1 MKKTLL
7 LTIAFMVFIMVC
19 GGCAA
24 HSEPSVNLNELV
36 SAPEQ
41 FNGKTVTVDG
51 IYINGWEFTILTEG
65 ITFTVSGD
73 SKELKA
79 VGDSIWFA
87 GFLSQDI
94 RDRLYSYTS
103 PGAGPQR
110 YGKIRVTGLF
120 ESGGKYGN
128 MNSYKYRITV
138 EKAELL
144 DWTPPE

>member
-1 MKKTLL
+1 MKTIVLL
-7 LTIAFMVFIMVC
+7 SVSVFLACLFC

-24 HSEPSVNLNELV
+24 RSELSASINELT
-36 SAPEQ
+36 SNPEQ
-41 FNGKTVTVDG
+41 YNGKTVTVDG
-51 IYINGWEFTILTEG
+51 IYINGWESTVLAEG
-65 ITFTVSGD
+65 IAFIVGGD
-73 SKELKA
+73 SKELEA

-110 YGKIRVTGLF
+110 FGKIRVTGLF
-120 ESGGKYGN
+120 ESNGKYGN
-128 MNSYKYRITV
+128 MNAYKYRITV
-138 EKAELL
+138 QKAELL